1 MGVPLF
7 IGDEVSATGYR
18 LAGMDVRVPAAE
30 ETRSLLHWGLANAP
44 LILLTAEYAARIPA
58 PELTRAL
65 ISIRPPVLIVP
76 DADGRVA
83 VPDYGLRLK
92 QALGVLE

>member
-1 MGVPLF
+1 MNAPLF

-18 LAGMDVRVPAAE
+18 LAGMDVRVPAPE
-30 ETRSLLHWGLANAP
+30 EMLAVLQWALANAP

-58 PELTRAL
+58 AELTRAL

-76 DADGRVA
+76 DAAGRVPA
-83 VPDYGLRLK
+83 PDYSLRFK

>member
-1 MGVPLF
+1 MSAPLF

-30 ETRSLLHWGLANAP
+30 ETRSLLQWALANAS

-58 PELTRAL
+58 AELTRAL

-76 DADGRVA
+76 DAAGRVPA
-83 VPDYGLRLK
+83 PDYGLRLK